1 MSEKPVN
8 KQPTVRI
15 NLAAKEKLDQI
26 QAFTYL
32 SQPALLDR
40 AIDLLVRETRA
51 DQLADELAALS
62 ADKKTLKRYNEITDS
77 LEGPSGDGLRK

>member
-1 MSEKPVN
+1 MSEKPHN

-51 DQLADELAALS
+51 DQLADELTALA
-62 ADKKTLKRYNEITDS
+62 ADKKTLKKYNQISEA

>member
-8 KQPTVRI
+8 RQPTVRI

-40 AIDLLVRETRA
+40 AIDLLVAETRA
-51 DQLADELAALS
+51 DQLADELAALA
-62 ADKKTLKRYNEITDS
+62 ADKKTLKQYNEISEVFEGASGDS
-77 LEGPSGDGLRK
+77 LRK

>member
-1 MSEKPVN
+1 MSEKPLN

-40 AIDLLVRETRA
+40 AIDLLVAETRA
-51 DQLADELAALS
+51 DQLADELAALG
-62 ADKKTLKRYNEITDS
+62 ADKKTLKRYHEISET
-77 LEGPSGDGLRK
+77 LERSSEDGLRK